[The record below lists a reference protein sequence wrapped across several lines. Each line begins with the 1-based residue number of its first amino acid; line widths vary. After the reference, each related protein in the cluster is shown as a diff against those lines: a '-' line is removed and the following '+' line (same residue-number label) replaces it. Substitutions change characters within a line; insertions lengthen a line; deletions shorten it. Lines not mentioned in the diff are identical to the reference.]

1 MEYNVEEI
9 DIEKLRI
16 DLMNYFSNLQVFLE
30 IITINYMEPIE
41 LIKLAKSIYFDLDQY
56 VIGKSK
62 TK

>member
-30 IITINYMEPIE
+30 IITIHYMEPID
-41 LIKLAKSIYFDLDQY
+41 LIKLAKSIYFDLDNY